1 VGSMN
6 SAAIG
11 VSVHSG
17 WGAVV
22 AIAGGQGMEEI
33 LLRRRVVIIDSKIAG
48 TVQPYH
54 YVVKKE
60 ISAAETHLAR
70 CASESGRLAFEAL
83 SRLSTELQER
93 GFMLTSAT
101 ILLSSARP
109 LPALEE
115 ILASHPLI
123 HTAEGEFFRQA
134 FSSAF
139 EKLKIPVTGIRARD
153 LENSAAGAFGRS
165 ASAIQKRI
173 DAMGRSLG
181 APWTK
186 DEKTATL
193 AAAIAL
199 AGDQS
204 KGHATHP
211 SGA

>member
-1 VGSMN
+1 MN

-22 AIAGGQGMEEI
+22 AIAGRQGMEEI

-48 TVQPYH
+48 STQPYH

-60 ISAAETHLAR
+60 IHAAEDHLAR
-70 CASESGRLAFEAL
+70 CASASGCRAFEAL
-83 SRLSTELQER
+83 TQVSAELRDRDFLLE
-93 GFMLTSAT
+93 SAA

-115 ILASHPLI
+115 ILVSHPLI
-123 HTAEGEFFRQA
+123 HTAEGEFFRQV
-134 FSSAF
+134 FRCAF

-153 LENSAAGAFGRS
+153 LDDSAAKAFGKS
-165 ASAIQKRI
+165 ASAIQERI
-173 DAMGRSLG
+173 GGMGRSLG

-186 DEKTATL
+186 DEKTAAL
-193 AAAIAL
+193 AASIML
-199 AGDQS
+199 AGIQS
-204 KGHATHP
+204 RGHPAHSP
-211 SGA
+211 GA

>member
-1 VGSMN
+1 VTCVRLHALAGS
-6 SAAIG
+6 
-11 VSVHSG
+11 
-17 WGAVV
+17 
-22 AIAGGQGMEEI
+22 
-33 LLRRRVVIIDSKIAG
+33 
-48 TVQPYH
+48 VQPYH

-60 ISAAETHLAR
+60 IRAAETHLASS
-70 CASESGRLAFEAL
+70 ASESAHLAFEAL

-123 HTAEGEFFRQA
+123 HTAEGEFFRKVFRA
-134 FSSAF
+134 AF
-139 EKLKIPVTGIRARD
+139 EKMEIPVSGIRTRD
-153 LENSAAGAFGRS
+153 LDECALKAFGK
-165 ASAIQKRI
+165 AAFVIQKRI

-186 DEKTATL
+186 DEKTAAL
-193 AAAIAL
+193 MAAIVL
-199 AGDQS
+199 SGDQM
-204 KGHATHP
+204 KGHAAHS